1 MCKKLFCEIFL
12 SVYLLFAKD
21 VFTYGYCHF
30 DYCRSELHWGFNR
43 NGLATEANNHPTTSS
58 SSATSFSLIGRS
70 LRTRIGYPI
79 VRLQMQGLYVL

>member
-21 VFTYGYCHF
+21 VSFYQVITYGYCHF
-30 DYCRSELHWGFNR
+30 DYCRSELHWGFNH

-70 LRTRIGYPI
+70 LRTRVG
-79 VRLQMQGLYVL
+79 